1 MYSEKV
7 ENYYLR
13 DRLDNHND
21 FKQQLLSLIDNTQD
35 GNLVDDNN
43 DIAKLDYNNHA
54 DFDRPW
60 VKLLL
65 PILVEKLGRMVYS
78 IGYDGIIIKAIW
90 YQQYKQNSLHN
101 WHVHSDMYTGVYYL
115 EYPSG
120 APATELYDNKLK
132 SPNVSEGD
140 VVMFPSITPH
150 RSPKVINDVRKT
162 VISYNFNVNDL
173 NEERLKQLK

>member
-13 DRLDNHND
+13 DRLDNHNNI
-21 FKQQLLSLIDNTQD
+21 KQQVLSLIGNTQD
-35 GNLVDDNN
+35 GNLVDDSNS
-43 DIAKLDYNNHA
+43 IAKLDWSNHA

-60 VKLLL
+60 VKFLL

-78 IGYDGIIIKAIW
+78 IGYESIIVKAIW
-90 YQQYKQNSLHN
+90 YQQYKQNSIHN
-101 WHVHSDMYTGVYYL
+101 WHVHSDNYTGVYYL

-120 APATELYDNKLK
+120 APATELYDNKLNA
-132 SPNVSEGD
+132 PNVSEGD

-150 RSPKVINDVRKT
+150 RSPKVINDIRKT
-162 VISYNFNVNDL
+162 IISYNFNVSHL